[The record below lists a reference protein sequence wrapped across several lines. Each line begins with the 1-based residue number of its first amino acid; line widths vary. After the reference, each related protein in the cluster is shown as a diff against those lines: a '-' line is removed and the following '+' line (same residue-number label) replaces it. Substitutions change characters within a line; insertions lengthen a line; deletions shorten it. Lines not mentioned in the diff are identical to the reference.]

1 MKTTRFVD
9 VEWLSTHLADPST
22 VVIELTDD
30 PAHDGGPGTIPG
42 ASTVYWKSLLW
53 HRDRRELASADTLA
67 DRLHAL
73 GAHSSSTVVFAGD
86 PPQFAAYALWV
97 SAAQGVGG
105 TLKYLDGG
113 VGAWRVAE
121 PATTGGSTP
130 GNTAGAR
137 LPIVA
142 PRYREVVVGREDV
155 LAAIDS
161 GTPIVDLRSPEEYAG
176 HRVSPVG
183 EPIDHGA
190 QRHGRIPGARSLHIR
205 TLLDEDERVLPVPEL
220 RERIENLDLADA
232 GELIFYCR
240 LSHRASLGWL
250 VFEDLLGDSRVR
262 VYDGS
267 WTEWGSIVGA
277 PVER

>member
-9 VEWLSTHLADPST
+9 VEWLSAHLADPST

-42 ASTVYWKSLLW
+42 ARTVYWKSLLW
-53 HRDRRELASADTLA
+53 HRDRRELASADTLV
-67 DRLHAL
+67 DRLHEL
-73 GAHSSSTVVFAGD
+73 GAYSSSTVVFAGE

-105 TLKYLDGG
+105 ALKYLDGG
-113 VGAWRVAE
+113 VNAWRLAE
-121 PATTGGSTP
+121 PGTTAGTGTAA
-130 GNTAGAR
+130 AGAR

-142 PRYREVVVGREDV
+142 PRYRDVVVGREDV

-161 GTPIVDLRSPEEYAG
+161 ENPIVDLRSPEEYAG
-176 HRVSPVG
+176 QRVSPVG

-205 TLLDEDERVLPVPEL
+205 TLLDEHERVLPVHQL
-220 RERIENLDLADA
+220 RDRIEELGLADA

-250 VFEDLLGDSRVR
+250 VFEDLLDDSRVR